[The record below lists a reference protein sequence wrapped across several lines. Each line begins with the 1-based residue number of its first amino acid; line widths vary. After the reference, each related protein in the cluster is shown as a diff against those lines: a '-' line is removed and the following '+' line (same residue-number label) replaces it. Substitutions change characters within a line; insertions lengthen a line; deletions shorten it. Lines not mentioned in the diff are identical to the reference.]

1 MRKKLSNK
9 KLLYS
14 ASIIVAVF
22 CFSFFLKSNYSS
34 ADSSVNTESIVP
46 SYGVQSADN
55 QDVPDRTEKEPIYMS
70 IFKLIVNCN
79 PFKEKKAQQ

>member
-1 MRKKLSNK
+1 
-9 KLLYS
+9 
-14 ASIIVAVF
+14 
-22 CFSFFLKSNYSS
+22 
-34 ADSSVNTESIVP
+34 
-46 SYGVQSADN
+46 VQSADN

>member
-22 CFSFFLKSNYSS
+22 FISFFLKSNYSS
-34 ADSSVNTESIVP
+34 TDSSVNTESIVP

>member
-1 MRKKLSNK
+1 MRKNISNK

-14 ASIIVAVF
+14 ASIFIVVF
-22 CFSFFLKSNYSS
+22 CISFFLKSNSS
-34 ADSSVNTESIVP
+34 STDSSVNTESIVP

>member
-1 MRKKLSNK
+1 MRKNVSNK
-9 KLLYS
+9 KLLYTT
-14 ASIIVAVF
+14 SIIVAVF
-22 CFSFFLKSNYSS
+22 CISFFLKSNYSS
-34 ADSSVNTESIVP
+34 VDSSVNAESIVP

-55 QDVPDRTEKEPIYMS
+55 QDVPDGTEKEPIYMS

>member
-1 MRKKLSNK
+1 MSQIKNSFTQQVLLLPCFAFLS
-9 KLLYS
+9 S
-14 ASIIVAVF
+14 V
-22 CFSFFLKSNYSS
+22 
-34 ADSSVNTESIVP
+34 DSSVNAESIVP

>member
-1 MRKKLSNK
+1 MTKKPLNK
-9 KLLYS
+9 KFLFS
-14 ASIIVAVF
+14 ASVIIALF
-22 CFSFFLKSNYSS
+22 CISFFLKSNNSS
-34 ADSSVNTESIVP
+34 TDLSVNTESIVP

>member
-1 MRKKLSNK
+1 MRKNISNK
-9 KLLYS
+9 KLLYT
-14 ASIIVAVF
+14 ASIIITVF
-22 CFSFFLKSNYSS
+22 CISFFLKSNYSS
-34 ADSSVNTESIVP
+34 TNSSVNTESIVP
-46 SYGVQSADN
+46 SYGMQSADN

>member
-1 MRKKLSNK
+1 MRKNISNK

-14 ASIIVAVF
+14 AGIVIAAF
-22 CFSFFLKSNYSS
+22 CISFFLKSNYSS
-34 ADSSVNTESIVP
+34 TNSSVNTENIVP
-46 SYGVQSADN
+46 SYGLQSADN
-55 QDVPDRTEKEPIYMS
+55 QDVPDRTEKEPIYIS